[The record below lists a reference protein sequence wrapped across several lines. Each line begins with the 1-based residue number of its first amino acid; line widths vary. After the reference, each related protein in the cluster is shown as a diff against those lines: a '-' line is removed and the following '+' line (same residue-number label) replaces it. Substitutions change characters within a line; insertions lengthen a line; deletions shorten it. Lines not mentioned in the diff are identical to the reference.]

1 MWPDNTPMLKMFS
14 RKLNTQSQRLD
25 IQIDERIMPLVITW
39 RRNARRLTL
48 RVEDERI
55 TVSAPPSV
63 PEREIWDF
71 VNSRKDW
78 IKARLTA
85 LSEVYQSTVPSLLY
99 HGQDLPVKITPD
111 YSGHQYQMRQS
122 DGYLWLDRPKG
133 ARMTPARQVEKHF
146 REEAKHSI
154 SLALPPVLA
163 QLGEPPVQI
172 NIRDQKSRWGSCSTT
187 RTLSFNW
194 RLIMTPPEV
203 LRYVVIHEA
212 AHLRHHDHSQRFWS
226 LVEDLMPGHQQYRQW
241 LRDHQQSVMVTLDR
255 RLADLIA

>member
-14 RKLNTQSQRLD
+14 RKLNTQSQGLD

-111 YSGHQYQMRQS
+111 YSGHQYQLRHS
-122 DGYLWLDRPKG
+122 DG
-133 ARMTPARQVEKHF
+133 
-146 REEAKHSI
+146 
-154 SLALPPVLA
+154 
-163 QLGEPPVQI
+163 
-172 NIRDQKSRWGSCSTT
+172 
-187 RTLSFNW
+187 
-194 RLIMTPPEV
+194 
-203 LRYVVIHEA
+203 
-212 AHLRHHDHSQRFWS
+212 
-226 LVEDLMPGHQQYRQW
+226 
-241 LRDHQQSVMVTLDR
+241 
-255 RLADLIA
+255 